1 MVRVGEEEGGGGFSW
16 CESRCRGSRVLLHI
30 QTWPRAHSTR
40 KLSGPTPPKENV
52 GQERLKPKTPSIR
65 LTLSGTRRAVGAS
78 MPASVS
84 SAISGHTAERS

>member
-1 MVRVGEEEGGGGFSW
+1 MVRVGEGGGG
-16 CESRCRGSRVLLHI
+16 CESVGVSHVVGGSRVLLHI